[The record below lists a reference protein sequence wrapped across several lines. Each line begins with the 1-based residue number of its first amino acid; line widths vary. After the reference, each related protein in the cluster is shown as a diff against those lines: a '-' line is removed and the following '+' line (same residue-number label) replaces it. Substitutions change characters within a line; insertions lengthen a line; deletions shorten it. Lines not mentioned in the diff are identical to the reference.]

1 MPIPMIDKVS
11 SFLHQYSL
19 VHQLSLMQKDM
30 ETLAQEEAYFME
42 VTGKTI
48 SLLSARQ
55 ERKASPAATILATS
69 KSRYA

>member
-1 MPIPMIDKVS
+1 MPIPMIDKLS

-30 ETLAQEEAYFME
+30 ETLAQEEAHFME

-55 ERKASPAATILATS
+55 ERREPSGATVLAAS